1 MSWGTKIVIALIIF
15 GITVISITVF
25 FMTQKVDMV
34 TDNYYEKELKY
45 QEQINR
51 IERTNKLSKQPEIQ
65 YDGNMIKIIYPNI
78 PDKVSAKDF
87 VLLYRPSDNSKDIK
101 IPVNTDTSG
110 TQVISAERLDRGVWR
125 VQVNWTSSGSEYY
138 TETIV
143 NVR

>member
-1 MSWGTKIVIALIIF
+1 
-15 GITVISITVF
+15 
-25 FMTQKVDMV
+25 MV

-65 YDGNMIKIIYPNI
+65 YDGIMIKIIYPNI

-110 TQVISAERLDRGVWR
+110 IQVISAERLDRGIWR